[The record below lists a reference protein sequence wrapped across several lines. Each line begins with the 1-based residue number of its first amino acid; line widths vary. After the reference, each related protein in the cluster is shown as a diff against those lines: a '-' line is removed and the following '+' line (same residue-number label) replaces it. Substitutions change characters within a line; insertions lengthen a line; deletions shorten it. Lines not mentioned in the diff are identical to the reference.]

1 MQKEPL
7 CWKSKDEVPEENRV
21 IDIFSNIYDQ
31 PMSEYKAELK
41 ADHHGD
47 VFATHMTYITHTGRG
62 QSLQHSL
69 VLGIEP
75 RTSCILGEHLTTGLY
90 PQPHSASYWDKP
102 SLSSPW
108 WPRTHHNTSQA
119 TNSFNWRQEAKRIED
134 HPQKERP
141 ASQTRSANKSKSKW
155 SQVTF
160 HLTTL
165 IFLKVTICT
174 VGHWKE
180 VGILSCCLPK
190 THIKSKFLE
199 SDLLLCIHSL
209 WRRFLPALL
218 GICNQ

>member
-1 MQKEPL
+1 MSYKDPVLTFTSRLSFMQKEPL

-90 PQPHSASYWDKP
+90 PQPHSAS
-102 SLSSPW
+102 
-108 WPRTHHNTSQA
+108 
-119 TNSFNWRQEAKRIED
+119 
-134 HPQKERP
+134 
-141 ASQTRSANKSKSKW
+141 
-155 SQVTF
+155 
-160 HLTTL
+160 
-165 IFLKVTICT
+165 C
-174 VGHWKE
+174 
-180 VGILSCCLPK
+180 
-190 THIKSKFLE
+190 
-199 SDLLLCIHSL
+199 
-209 WRRFLPALL
+209 
-218 GICNQ
+218 

>member
-90 PQPHSASYWDKP
+90 PQPHSASYLVHGGLELITILPK
-102 SLSSPW
+102 L
-108 WPRTHHNTSQA
+108 QIVL
-119 TNSFNWRQEAKRIED
+119 IED
-134 HPQKERP
+134 KKLRE
-141 ASQTRSANKSKSKW
+141 
-155 SQVTF
+155 
-160 HLTTL
+160 
-165 IFLKVTICT
+165 
-174 VGHWKE
+174 
-180 VGILSCCLPK
+180 
-190 THIKSKFLE
+190 
-199 SDLLLCIHSL
+199 
-209 WRRFLPALL
+209 
-218 GICNQ
+218 